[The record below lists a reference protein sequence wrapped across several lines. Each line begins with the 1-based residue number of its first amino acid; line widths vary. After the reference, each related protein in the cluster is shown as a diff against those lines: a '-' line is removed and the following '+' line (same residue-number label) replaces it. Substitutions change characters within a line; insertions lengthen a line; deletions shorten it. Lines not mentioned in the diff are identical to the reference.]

1 MTDITH
7 IWTEFQKEL
16 KGFIV
21 NKTRNH
27 ADSNDILQD
36 VFIKIIKYN
45 DKVSQAK
52 NIRHYL
58 YGIVRNAL
66 NDYFKRKG
74 YHTTS
79 EIELAEELTEEE
91 SHSLN
96 ATIANECVRKF
107 IYKLPSHYQQAL
119 LLSEFENISQ
129 KELAEKLQI
138 SYSGA
143 KSRVQRGREKLKEL
157 LLKCCILQVDNYGNI
172 IEMNDKPC
180 DDKCN

>member
-1 MTDITH
+1 MTEITH

-16 KGFIV
+16 KGFIY
-21 NKTRNH
+21 NKTRNK
-27 ADSNDILQD
+27 ADTSDILQD
-36 VFIKIIKYN
+36 VFIKIIKYS

-58 YGIVRNAL
+58 YGVVRNAL
-66 NDYFKRKG
+66 NDYFNRKG
-74 YHTTS
+74 QHTTNS
-79 EIELAEELTEEE
+79 IELAEEFSEEDNYN
-91 SHSLN
+91 LN
-96 ATIANECVRKF
+96 ATIANSCVRKF
-107 IYKLPSHYQQAL
+107 INKLPTHYQQAL

-157 LLKCCILQVDNYGNI
+157 LLECCILQTDSYGNV
-172 IEMNDKPC
+172 IEMNEKPC
-180 DDKCN
+180 DDKCD